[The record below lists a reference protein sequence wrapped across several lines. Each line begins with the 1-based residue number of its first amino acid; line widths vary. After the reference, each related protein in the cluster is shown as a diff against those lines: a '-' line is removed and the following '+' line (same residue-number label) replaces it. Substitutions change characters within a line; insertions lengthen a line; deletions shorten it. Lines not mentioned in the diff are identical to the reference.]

1 MNLIKGLLLGTAL
14 FFSNADASDIT
25 SDVESSEV
33 VEEEV
38 IENEDASQFEELI
51 DKWVNGEFQ
60 LDESTTERITNKL
73 IPVVQENLDGI
84 LKNFV
89 EEDEERTKL
98 SAVLSAVLVG
108 LISLGVQLLMHK
120 GFKKAN
126 NIANNNNAVL
136 AQQNKEFKGVAN
148 EIKESTTNIEGNVE
162 KLQFELN
169 NQIEQL
175 KATNNAIIE
184 ENAKLREQMLENEKL
199 HAEQLKGIMGI
210 LQITYPDKK

>member
-14 FFSNADASDIT
+14 FFSSADVSDIT

-73 IPVVQENLDGI
+73 IPVVQDNLDGI

-162 KLQFELN
+162 KLQVDLN

-175 KATNNAIIE
+175 KATNSAIIE
-184 ENAKLREQMLENEKL
+184 ENSKLRQQMLENEKL

>member
-1 MNLIKGLLLGTAL
+1 MNIIKGLLLGTAL
-14 FFSNADASDIT
+14 FFSNADVSDIT

-38 IENEDASQFEELI
+38 VENEDASQFEELI

-73 IPVVQENLDGI
+73 IPVVQQNLDGI

-162 KLQFELN
+162 KLQFDLN

>member
-14 FFSNADASDIT
+14 FFSSADVSEVT

-33 VEEEV
+33 VEEV
-38 IENEDASQFEELI
+38 VENEDASQFEELI

-73 IPVVQENLDGI
+73 IPVVQDNLDGI

-108 LISLGVQLLMHK
+108 LIPLGVQLLMHK

-148 EIKESTTNIEGNVE
+148 EIKESTTNIQGNVE
-162 KLQFELN
+162 RLQVDLN

-175 KATNNAIIE
+175 KATNIAIIE
-184 ENAKLREQMLENEKL
+184 ENAKLRQQLLENEKL
-199 HAEQLKGIMGI
+199 HTEQLKGIMGI

>member
-1 MNLIKGLLLGTAL
+1 MNIIKGLLLGTAL
-14 FFSNADASDIT
+14 FFSNADVSDIT

-33 VEEEV
+33 VEEV

-73 IPVVQENLDGI
+73 IPVVQQNLDGI

-108 LISLGVQLLMHK
+108 LISLGIQLLMHK

-162 KLQFELN
+162 KLQVDLN

-175 KATNNAIIE
+175 KTTNNAIIE

-210 LQITYPDKK
+210 LQITYPNKK